1 MKGHILKLLIRIQLW
16 YIRRYIWEIVC
27 TKYAHQVCT
36 LIACLL
42 LLFQLNQIITV
53 SDCNILKITSC
64 NYIGQLFVFFF
75 AVAILCKKTNCYFPL
90 LRAPYMEGRPWTLWY
105 MQAARTLPQ
114 LSLTFEL
121 YLLGGGALSCKG
133 QRLLV
138 KGKYIV
144 RAKGRNRS
152 TVTFMFILRGLWCT
166 LIYSFI

>member
-64 NYIGQLFVFFF
+64 NYIGQLFVFFLQLQYY
-75 AVAILCKKTNCYFPL
+75 VKKKSKKHSSVYFKYIY
-90 LRAPYMEGRPWTLWY
+90 LRI
-105 MQAARTLPQ
+105 
-114 LSLTFEL
+114 
-121 YLLGGGALSCKG
+121 KG
-133 QRLLV
+133 QTAIFHYWEPPTWREGLEHCDTCRQQELFLNSLWPLNFTCLV
-138 KGKYIV
+138 VVLFPVKV
-144 RAKGRNRS
+144 RG
-152 TVTFMFILRGLWCT
+152 
-166 LIYSFI
+166 Y